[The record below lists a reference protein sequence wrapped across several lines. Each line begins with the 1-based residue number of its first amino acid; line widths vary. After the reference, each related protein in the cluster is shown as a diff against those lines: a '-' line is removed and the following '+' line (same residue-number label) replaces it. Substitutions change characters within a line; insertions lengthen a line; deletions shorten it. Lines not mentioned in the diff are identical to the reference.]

1 MSPEMLGEL
10 VQRLYTE
17 GMTAYEK
24 KDDNQSLAWFA
35 QCLDVLRQLDS
46 NAEWYSAICY
56 QVGLLFALH
65 GETEQSTAFLDAVGA
80 IQQQQSP
87 DLPTVQTLVQVGGIL
102 ARIGESGRARR
113 LLECAA
119 AMEATLD
126 VASDSVVAEALA
138 SLPESEVVPARDWE
152 FTIRLELQPASRFT
166 VTAGGEI
173 VWSDFRGELGA
184 VPLGSGAPWNVVW
197 MG

>member
-1 MSPEMLGEL
+1 MLGEL
-10 VQRLYTE
+10 VQHLYTE

-24 KDDNQSLAWFA
+24 KDDNQALAWFA
-35 QCLDVLRQLDS
+35 QCLDVLRQLGQ
-46 NAEWYSAICY
+46 NVEWYSAICY

-65 GETEQSTAFLDAVGA
+65 GEAEQSTAFLDAVGT
-80 IQQQQSP
+80 IQQQQPP
-87 DLPTVQTLVQVGGIL
+87 DAPTVQTLIQVGKIL
-102 ARIGESGRARR
+102 AQIGQPGRARR
-113 LLECAA
+113 LLESAA
-119 AMEATLD
+119 AMAATLGGP
-126 VASDSVVAEALA
+126 AEGPAGEILT
-138 SLPESEVVPARDWE
+138 SLQEIAVVPACDWE

-173 VWSDFRGELGA
+173 IWSDFRGELGA